1 LLILAKGVSLWVSFS
16 EARFAVCRVGFI
28 LGHRCGASQLLFL
41 SLEKGAGQHQHL
53 LVRTFSER
61 GVGGAGV
68 QCFPSVFWYM
78 FVYEMCVCVSVKL
91 VYVKFVSVS
100 GLCMFV
106 YLRCEV
112 CMSVCVCEVCMS
124 CVPVCLCQLCLKCA
138 CVCEGRVSAS
148 MCDIHVHVSVCVCM
162 YEIFMCMFVICV
174 HADVLP
180 V

>member
-1 LLILAKGVSLWVSFS
+1 MWCFS
-16 EARFAVCRVGFI
+16 I
-28 LGHRCGASQLLFL
+28 
-41 SLEKGAGQHQHL
+41 
-53 LVRTFSER
+53 TFSFLRER
-61 GVGGAGV
+61 CRSASASPGENIFRAGGGGGAGV

-91 VYVKFVSVS
+91 VYVCEEKGVCMCVKFVSVS

-112 CMSVCVCEVCMS
+112 CMSVCVC
-124 CVPVCLCQLCLKCA
+124 
-138 CVCEGRVSAS
+138 
-148 MCDIHVHVSVCVCM
+148 M